1 MLLFF
6 FLHIFNISLMNSSFL
21 SHCFNMLHGHLL
33 AFCYGKKSASEY
45 LLFYRWLIC
54 LILCH
59 YHMLLITTVS
69 KLKLIS
75 ARECPPLCLCIL
87 MCLCIS
93 LFIKNLFQFFKS
105 AFMNDT
111 DLQLLSFL
119 VLFSSEDSHN
129 ALGN

>member
-1 MLLFF
+1 M
-6 FLHIFNISLMNSSFL
+6 NISFL
-21 SHCFNMLHGHLL
+21 SHCSIMVHGHLL
-33 AFCYGKKSASEY
+33 PFRRSAMEQTKSASEY

-69 KLKLIS
+69 KLKVTS
-75 ARECPPLCLCIL
+75 ARECPPLCFCIP
-87 MCLCIS
+87 MCLCIL
-93 LFIKNLFQFFKS
+93 LFINILFQFFKS
-105 AFMNDT
+105 TFMNDT

-119 VLFSSEDSHN
+119 VLFSSEDSHS